1 MAWRFGLVGTFV
13 DPTLKN
19 FSDIPKT
26 VIDFKYKLEIR
37 ISSSQKPT
45 QLMEVPLNVH
55 HWPVTTTMDSYL
67 LLLASYL
74 LH

>member
-1 MAWRFGLVGTFV
+1 MGTFV
-13 DPTLKN
+13 DPTLKTLQTYQ
-19 FSDIPKT
+19 KT
-26 VIDFKYKLEIR
+26 VIEFKYKLEIR